1 VIRPQRTTNWIVVLG
16 VLCLLGCVTSQ
27 RSIESKLVS
36 ESYLIPSGDR
46 GIQLYIRNKHRE
58 GMTHFSADRTVI
70 YVNGATQA
78 SEATFDLA
86 LDGYSWMDYLAIR
99 GYDVYFIDLRGYG
112 RSSRPPEMH
121 QASADHAPV
130 VRTATAVEDLGAA
143 IDHVLA
149 RRALQ
154 RLDLIGWS
162 WGATIA
168 GAYTAGHN
176 DKIGRLVLY
185 APQWVR
191 NAAAQGGE
199 APFGAYQAWTVQ
211 QGRDRLQAGAPA
223 AQRDLIFPPES
234 FQKWSAAEL
243 ATDPEGAAMDP
254 PVVRTPSG
262 IFQDN
267 REFWF
272 AGKPFWDPAMVTV
285 PTLVA
290 RGEWDEVTVM
300 GDTLGVFAALS
311 NARSKR
317 MVMIG
322 SGSHM
327 VFVERNRKQ
336 LFQEVQM
343 FLDEGVE

>member
-1 VIRPQRTTNWIVVLG
+1 MSRPRRTGSWLAALG
-16 VLCLLGCVTSQ
+16 FLCLVGCVASQ
-27 RSIESKLVS
+27 RSTESKLIS
-36 ESYLIPSGDR
+36 EGYLIPSGDP
-46 GIQLYIRNKHRE
+46 GIQLYIRNKHRQ
-58 GMTHFSADRTVI
+58 GMTHFSAERTVI

-86 LDGYSWMDYLAIR
+86 LDGYSWMDYLATR
-99 GYDVYFIDLRGYG
+99 GYDVYFVDLRGYG
-112 RSSRPPEMH
+112 PSSRPAEM
-121 QASADHAPV
+121 QQPAVDHPAV
-130 VRTATAVEDLGAA
+130 VRTNTAVKDLATA

-149 RRALQ
+149 RRTLQ

-168 GAYTAGHN
+168 GVYTAEHN
-176 DKIGRLVLY
+176 EKVSRLVLY

-191 NAAAQGGE
+191 NGAAPNGQ
-199 APFGAYQAWTVQ
+199 APLGAYQAWTVQ

-223 AQRDLIFPPES
+223 AQRDQIFPPEW

-254 PVVRTPSG
+254 PVVRTPNG

-267 REFWF
+267 RDYWF
-272 AGKPFWDPAMVTV
+272 AGKPLWNPAMVTV

-290 RGEWDEVTVM
+290 RGEWDEVTIL

-317 MVMIG
+317 LVVIG

-327 VFVERNRKQ
+327 VFIERNRGQ

>member
-1 VIRPQRTTNWIVVLG
+1 
-16 VLCLLGCVTSQ
+16 
-27 RSIESKLVS
+27 
-36 ESYLIPSGDR
+36 
-46 GIQLYIRNKHRE
+46 
-58 GMTHFSADRTVI
+58 MTHFSAERTVI

-86 LDGYSWMDYLAIR
+86 LDGQSWMDYLAIR
-99 GYDVYFIDLRGYG
+99 GYDVYFVDLRGYG
-112 RSSRPPEMH
+112 PSSRPAEMH
-121 QASADHAPV
+121 QAAADHAPV
-130 VRTATAVEDLGAA
+130 VRTSTAVKDLGTA

-176 DKIGRLVLY
+176 DKISRLVLY

-191 NAAAQGGE
+191 NGAAQGGE
-199 APFGAYQAWTVQ
+199 GPPLGAYQAWTVQ
-211 QGRDRLQAGAPA
+211 QGRERLQAGAPA
-223 AQRDLIFPPES
+223 AQRDRIFPPEW
-234 FQKWSAAEL
+234 FQQWSAAEL
-243 ATDPEGAAMDP
+243 ATDVEGAAMDP
-254 PVVRTPSG
+254 PVVRTPNG
-262 IFQDN
+262 IFEDN
-267 REFWF
+267 REYWF
-272 AGKPFWDPAMVTV
+272 AGKPLWDPAMVTV

-290 RGEWDEVTVM
+290 RGEWDEVTIL

-317 MVMIG
+317 MVVIG

-327 VFVERNRKQ
+327 VFIERNREQ
-336 LFQEVQM
+336 LFREVQL
-343 FLDEGVE
+343 FLDEGVQ

>member
-1 VIRPQRTTNWIVVLG
+1 MWLLTLSFFSLMGCAAAQRPVESN
-16 VLCLLGCVTSQ
+16 
-27 RSIESKLVS
+27 ESKVVS
-36 ESYLIPSGDR
+36 ESCLIPSGDQ

-58 GMTHFSADRTVI
+58 GMSRFSAERTVI

-86 LDGYSWMDYLAIR
+86 LNGYSWMDYLAR
-99 GYDVYFIDLRGYG
+99 HGYDVYFVDLRGYG
-112 RSSRPPEMH
+112 PSSRPAEMQ
-121 QASADHAPV
+121 QAAADNPPV
-130 VRTATAVEDLGAA
+130 VRTSTAVKDLGAA
-143 IDHVLA
+143 IDYVLA

-176 DKIGRLVLY
+176 EKISRLVLY

-191 NAAAQGGE
+191 SGATPGGE
-199 APFGAYQAWTVQ
+199 LPLGAYQAWAVE
-211 QGRDRLQAGAPA
+211 QGRDRLQAGTPA
-223 AQRDLIFPPES
+223 AQKDEIFPPDW
-234 FQKWSAAEL
+234 FRRWSAAEL
-243 ATDPEGAAMDP
+243 ATDPEGAAMSP
-254 PVVRTPSG
+254 PTVRTPNG

-267 REFWF
+267 REYWF
-272 AGKPFWDPAMVTV
+272 AGKALWDPARISV

-290 RGEWDEVTVM
+290 RGEWDEVTILS
-300 GDTLGVFAALS
+300 DTLGVFSALS
-311 NARSKR
+311 NARPKR
-317 MVMIG
+317 LVVIG

-327 VFVERNRKQ
+327 VFIEKNREQ

-343 FLDEGVE
+343 FLDEATPAH